1 VQDGLY
7 IKVELRDISK
17 LACGAMKRCIKQFG
31 KVSCRHFGC
40 SVESKTIEE
49 TLEHY
54 FNCPM
59 APKKVNITQGLDV

>member
-1 VQDGLY
+1 M
-7 IKVELRDISK
+7 KVELHNISN
-17 LACGAMKRCIKQFG
+17 LTCGAFKRCIKQYG
-31 KVSCRHFGC
+31 KVSCRHTGC

-59 APKKVNITQGLDV
+59 APKEVSITQGLEVRT